1 MLASPINDINLN
13 AWDLNR
19 VKAFMESD
27 VGIRMEICPSCIR
40 EGQSV
45 RITFIMEKKFINDC
59 MQFLLR
65 EARIRDRP
73 QFENGLKIYTV
84 PHQCGYIKQPDI
96 PAPPLPPPY
105 TEDDTQPP
113 HLSPENSHDS
123 KATLG
128 MFNSP
133 SMGTINPAYPVKFW
147 DESTDSGTGSF
158 SRDSIEIHTQTDG
171 TLNVPVS
178 KKTLNDFHLYVPPRT
193 IPRLNHESSIPA
205 SAQPYLKY
213 QPHMY
218 HQSRSHYEGPYQIS
232 SRIIITDSGEV
243 QFERNIMG
251 NLPPQENGGLLF
263 KKQLPLPP
271 RGIRANPK
279 QPPSNSP
286 KVLSRSNFIM
296 ESTST
301 MGGTFSK
308 VINVEVQPS
317 QHGVRFLREEANKRK
332 APTPPPEVPP
342 HPTYNLKQER
352 FISTA
357 LGGQLVHQLPPLHA
371 VTPCATVGELYIS
384 VYSCNDKFI

>member
-1 MLASPINDINLN
+1 
-13 AWDLNR
+13 
-19 VKAFMESD
+19 MESD
-27 VGIRMEICPSCIR
+27 VGIRMEICPSCVR
-40 EGQSV
+40 EGQSF

-73 QFENGLKIYTV
+73 QLENGLKIYTV
-84 PHQCGYIKQPDI
+84 PHQCGYMNQPDI

-113 HLSPENSHDS
+113 HPSPENRNDP

-147 DESTDSGTGSF
+147 DESTDSGSGSF
-158 SRDSIEIHTQTDG
+158 SRDSTVINTHTDG
-171 TLNVPVS
+171 TLNVPIS
-178 KKTLNDFHLYVPPRT
+178 GKPLNDFHLYVPPRT
-193 IPRLNHESSIPA
+193 IPRLHHESSIPA
-205 SAQPYLKY
+205 RAQPYINY

-218 HQSRSHYEGPYQIS
+218 HQSHSHFEGPYQIS
-232 SRIIITDSGEV
+232 SRIIITDSGDV

-279 QPPSNSP
+279 QSPSNSP
-286 KVLSRSNFIM
+286 KVLSPT
-296 ESTST
+296 STS
-301 MGGTFSK
+301 GNFSK
-308 VINVEVQPS
+308 VNVEVQLSP
-317 QHGVRFLREEANKRK
+317 HGAQFMREPRKRK
-332 APTPPPEVPP
+332 VPTPPPEIPP

-352 FISTA
+352 FISTSP
-357 LGGQLVHQLPPLHA
+357 GGQLVNQLPLLHA
-371 VTPCATVGELYIS
+371 ATATVGELYIS
-384 VYSCNDKFI
+384 VYRCV